1 MAHSCLTRPQ
11 ASSSLN
17 LIDQTFGC
25 GPFEFNL
32 IQFPLIKI
40 TDPPTLSAST
50 ACSDNVLYFD
60 VCVPWPEIGGGGG
73 GIVGLRRGSCW
84 LDFLESR
91 WKTNLSFYC
100 IWSVSSSDFC
110 AFRFITVNLWST
122 HDSMIEVTAE
132 VSESPWLWPLSLFQS
147 HQWLWLLWAQW

>member
-1 MAHSCLTRPQ
+1 MAHSYFTRPQ
-11 ASSSLN
+11 ATISLN

-25 GPFEFNL
+25 WPFEFNL
-32 IQFPLIKI
+32 FQFPLIKI

-50 ACSDNVLYFD
+50 ACSDNLVTLMF
-60 VCVPWPEIGGGGG
+60 VSPGLKLGGF
-73 GIVGLRRGSCW
+73 VGLRWGSCW

-91 WKTNLSFYC
+91 WKTNLSFCC

-122 HDSMIEVTAE
+122 HDNMIEVTA
-132 VSESPWLWPLSLFQS
+132 VSESPWLWPFSLFQS